1 MKIAIIDPIAGTTEE
16 SFARDSAYIRKYL
29 ADALEYV
36 LGLCASMGMRTKNC
50 GGSAGCDC
58 QIMDSDF

>member
-1 MKIAIIDPIAGTTEE
+1 MKIAIIDPVAGTTEE

-36 LGLCASMGMRTKNC
+36 LGLCFHGNEDKKLRRLC
-50 GGSAGCDC
+50 RL
-58 QIMDSDF
+58 